1 MCLGKIVALDIHI
14 LVITYGVTQK
24 SCA

>member
-1 MCLGKIVALDIHI
+1 VALDIHI